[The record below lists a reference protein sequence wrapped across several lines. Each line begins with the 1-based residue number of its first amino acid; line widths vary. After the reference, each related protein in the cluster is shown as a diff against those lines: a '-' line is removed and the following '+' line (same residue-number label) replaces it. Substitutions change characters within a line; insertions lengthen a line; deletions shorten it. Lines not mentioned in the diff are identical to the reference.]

1 METLPVRKDAFDGR
15 GRIGNISRNK
25 KSWFKSWSKSWF
37 RNSNV
42 KTGQENSHA
51 STSNPSLTT
60 RGVFIN
66 CLV

>member
-1 METLPVRKDAFDGR
+1 METLPVRKEASDGR

-25 KSWFKSWSKSWF
+25 KSLF
-37 RNSNV
+37 RNSYV

-51 STSNPSLTT
+51 STSNPTLTT
-60 RGVFIN
+60 RGFFIN

>member
-1 METLPVRKDAFDGR
+1 METLPVRKDTSDGR

-25 KSWFKSWSKSWF
+25 KSGFKSWFLNSKG
-37 RNSNV
+37 